1 MSAFTTKDGAQIF
14 YKSAP
19 LLLLHKMKIYL
30 TTSVFKTVLMK
41 VTLLS
46 IICLVIIS
54 IAFGQEEKS
63 PTVKFLNKRGYQF
76 PDSSITQNIPEN
88 DKKWPDTVY
97 YNTVYKARLL
107 GSPTIPLS
115 FSKIEHI
122 NGKYIVTPSI
132 SIGYGYTWFFGDFIF
147 NEDDKIT
154 IDPTFFFG
162 LIGDVGLQND
172 FSLNKLASIFMGGFV
187 GFGSFSL
194 FAGYDF
200 ISKSPSIG
208 LGGRVDL
215 FTLSQNFLNPIG
227 KVKEIRKHKHVS
239 LPIGNE

>member
-1 MSAFTTKDGAQIF
+1 
-14 YKSAP
+14 
-19 LLLLHKMKIYL
+19 MKTQL
-30 TTSVFKTVLMK
+30 PFFKTVLMGG
-41 VTLLS
+41 TLIS
-46 IICLVIIS
+46 ILCLVIS
-54 IAFGQEEKS
+54 SSVFGQEEKS
-63 PTVKFLNKRGYQF
+63 PTVKFLNKRGYKF
-76 PDSSITQNIPEN
+76 PDTSITRCIP
-88 DKKWPDTVY
+88 DSLKKWPDTVF

-107 GSPTIPLS
+107 GSPTIPIS

-122 NGKYIVTPSI
+122 NGKYLVTPSI
-132 SIGYGYTWFFGDFIF
+132 SIGYGYTWFFGDFTF

-172 FSLNKLASIFMGGFV
+172 FSLNKLASIFTGGFV

-194 FAGYDF
+194 FAGYDY
-200 ISKSPSIG
+200 ILKSPSIG

-227 KVKEIRKHKHVS
+227 KVREARKHKSVA

>member
-1 MSAFTTKDGAQIF
+1 M
-14 YKSAP
+14 AP
-19 LLLLHKMKIYL
+19 VAPAKKNAGMKTQL
-30 TTSVFKTVLMK
+30 PFFKTVLMGG
-41 VTLLS
+41 TLIS
-46 IICLVIIS
+46 ILCLVIS
-54 IAFGQEEKS
+54 SSVFGQEEKS
-63 PTVKFLNKRGYQF
+63 PTIKFLNKRGYNF
-76 PDSSITQNIPEN
+76 PDTSRNIPECH
-88 DKKWPDTVY
+88 KKWPDTLY

-107 GSPTIPLS
+107 GSPTIPIS

-122 NGKYIVTPSI
+122 NGKYLVTPSI

-154 IDPTFFFG
+154 VDPTFFFG

-172 FSLNKLASIFMGGFV
+172 FSLNKLASIFTGGFV

-194 FAGYDF
+194 FAGYDY
-200 ISKSPSIG
+200 ILKSPSIG

-227 KVKEIRKHKHVS
+227 KVREARKHKSVA